1 MGCKGFLPSSVIPAE
16 ARHMSRAR
24 QMLEALLIMI
34 IQTIIPAK
42 KDTRKIKYVSAFS
55 VRGEVGETQKNQ
67 VTNKRFVITKRGS
80 AHQTLRENDVSKR
93 KRELA

>member
-1 MGCKGFLPSSVIPAE
+1 LSFKKKRLHGITMGCKGFVPSSVIPAE

-42 KDTRKIKYVSAFS
+42 KAYT
-55 VRGEVGETQKNQ
+55 
-67 VTNKRFVITKRGS
+67 
-80 AHQTLRENDVSKR
+80 EN
-93 KRELA
+93 